1 MKLRIEYDRL
11 PPIDVERHQEDERGN
26 IFTLLSP
33 LRYGGVDVPVG
44 FDSDGASVP
53 RCLWGIVFPAEDLR
67 AMFGAIFHDFCY
79 RTHPA
84 TWEKPSADT
93 AFKYLLIEGGVPS
106 VRANLAYCGV
116 KMFGGKAWREGRKK

>member
-11 PPIDVERHQEDERGN
+11 PPIEVERHSEDKKGN

-33 LRYGGVDVPVG
+33 LHYGGIDVPVG

-53 RCLWGIVFPAEDLR
+53 RALWGAVFPAEDNR

-79 RTHPA
+79 RKHPA
-84 TWEKPSADT
+84 TWDKSSADN
-93 AFKYLLIEGGVPS
+93 AFHYLLIEGGVPS
-106 VRANLAYCGV
+106 FRANLAYWGV
-116 KMFGGKAWREGRKK
+116 RLFGKKAWRDGIK

>member
-1 MKLRIEYDRL
+1 MKLRIEYDKL
-11 PPIDVERHQEDERGN
+11 PTIEVERHSEDERGN

-53 RCLWGIVFPAEDLR
+53 RALWGLVFPAEDLR

-84 TWEKPSADT
+84 TWEKKSADKT
-93 AFKYLLIEGGVPS
+93 FKLLLIEGGVPS
-106 VRANLAYCGV
+106 IRANLAYWGV
-116 KMFGGKAWREGRKK
+116 RLFGKKAWEAKGK

>member
-11 PPIDVERHQEDERGN
+11 PPIEVERHKQDDRGN

-53 RCLWGIVFPAEDLR
+53 RALWGVVFPAEDNR

-84 TWEKPSADT
+84 TWEKSSADT
-93 AFKYLLIEGGVPS
+93 AFRYLLIEGGVPTF
-106 VRANLAYCGV
+106 RANLAYWGV
-116 KMFGGKAWREGRKK
+116 RLCGGKAWREGKKR

>member
-1 MKLRIEYDRL
+1 MKLHIEYDRL
-11 PPIDVERHQEDERGN
+11 PPLDVERHSEDERGN

-33 LRYGGVDVPVG
+33 LHYGGVDVPVG

-53 RCLWGIVFPAEDLR
+53 RALWCIVFPSEDNR

-84 TWEKPSADT
+84 TWEKSSADT
-93 AFKYLLIEGGVPS
+93 AFRYLLIEGGVPKF
-106 VRANLAYCGV
+106 RANLAYFGV
-116 KMFGGKAWREGRKK
+116 SIFGGKAWREGKKR

>member
-11 PPIDVERHQEDERGN
+11 PPIEVERHSEDKKGN

-33 LRYGGVDVPVG
+33 LHYGGIDVPVG

-53 RCLWGIVFPAEDLR
+53 RVLWGAVFPAEDNR

-79 RTHPA
+79 RKHPD
-84 TWEKPSADT
+84 TWDKASSDN

-106 VRANLAYCGV
+106 FRANLAYWGV
-116 KMFGGKAWREGRKK
+116 RLFGKKAWREGIK

>member
-11 PPIDVERHQEDERGN
+11 PSIEVERHQQDDKGN

-53 RCLWGIVFPAEDLR
+53 RALWGVVFPAEDNR

-84 TWEKPSADT
+84 TWEKSSADT
-93 AFKYLLIEGGVPS
+93 AFRYLLIEGGVPTF
-106 VRANLAYCGV
+106 RANLAYWGV
-116 KMFGGKAWREGRKK
+116 RLCGGKAWREGKKR